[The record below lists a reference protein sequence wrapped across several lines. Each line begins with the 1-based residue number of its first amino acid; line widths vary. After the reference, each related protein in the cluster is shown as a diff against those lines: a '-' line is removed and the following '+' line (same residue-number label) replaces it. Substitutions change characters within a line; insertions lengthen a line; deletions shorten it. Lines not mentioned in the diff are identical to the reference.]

1 MPLTSSRPLTPGQRF
16 LTRNKQEVS
25 DKKPERRL
33 TKHCISR
40 RAATAMVA
48 SHHVVVVVTS
58 ATIVKSISVAPLDIP
73 AKVQAIEYD
82 PTAPPTWFVRIR
94 RR

>member
-33 TKHCISR
+33 TKHKHIKKIELIDKEKGPQQLWP
-40 RAATAMVA
+40 
-48 SHHVVVVVTS
+48 HHITS
-58 ATIVKSISVAPLDIP
+58 SWWWS
-73 AKVQAIEYD
+73 QAQLSSNRLPSCED
-82 PTAPPTWFVRIR
+82 
-94 RR
+94 